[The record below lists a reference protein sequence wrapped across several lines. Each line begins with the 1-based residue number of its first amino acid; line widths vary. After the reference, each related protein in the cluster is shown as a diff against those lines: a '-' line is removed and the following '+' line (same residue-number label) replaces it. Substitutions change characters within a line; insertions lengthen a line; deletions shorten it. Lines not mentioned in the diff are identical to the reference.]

1 MAEVTVYTTEPC
13 PYCSRVKQ
21 LLAKRGVEYQE
32 INLAR
37 DADGRTELAQRT
49 GMLTFPQVLVGDA
62 LVGGFDQT
70 LAADR
75 SGRLAELLAAEEAEA
90 A

>member
-1 MAEVTVYTTEPC
+1 MAEVIVYTTDPC
-13 PYCSRVKQ
+13 PYCSRVKA
-21 LLAKRGVEYQE
+21 LLKQRGVEYEE

-37 DADGRTELAQRT
+37 DADGRSALAEKT
-49 GMLTFPQVLVGDA
+49 GMLSFPQVIIDGT

-75 SGRLAELLAAEEAEA
+75 SGRLAELLAA
-90 A
+90 

>member
-1 MAEVTVYTTEPC
+1 MAEVIVYTTDPC

-21 LLAKRGVEYQE
+21 LLGKRGVEYQE

-37 DADGRTELAQRT
+37 DADGRNELAERT
-49 GMLTFPQVLVGDA
+49 GMLSFPQVIIDGT

-70 LAADR
+70 LAADK
-75 SGRLAELLAAEEAEA
+75 SGKLAELLAA
-90 A
+90 

>member
-1 MAEVTVYTTEPC
+1 MAEVIVYTTEPC

-21 LLAKRGVEYQE
+21 LLAKRGVEYRE

-37 DADGRTELAQRT
+37 DADGRSELAEKT
-49 GMLTFPQVLVGDA
+49 GMLSFPQVLIDGT

-70 LAADR
+70 LAADK
-75 SGRLAELLAAEEAEA
+75 SGKLAELLAA
-90 A
+90 